1 MRKQIGPTKYPRESI
16 LDARNTHEKK
26 FSTHEKKFRTHEIS
40 TKAQSHDG
48 TRPTGPTMP
57 RNPLNLAH
65 SLLYNDIVIV
75 NRLSIVFM
83 SSVILIQYS

>member
-26 FSTHEKKFRTHEIS
+26 FSTREVP
-40 TKAQSHDG
+40 
-48 TRPTGPTMP
+48 TRKNFGPTKYPQRHNSMP

-75 NRLSIVFM
+75 NRLSVVFM
-83 SSVILIQYS
+83 SSVILIQ